1 MRIEEILKRTQPEIY
16 ETLKNK
22 GKNNKRRNKKRKQKK
37 ENLNEKDIKELMS
50 HSSYRR
56 GTGGAI
62 RQVK

>member
-22 GKNNKRRNKKRKQKK
+22 GKSSKRSSKKRKENKV
-37 ENLNEKDIKELMS
+37 NLNKKDIKELMS